1 MRIKEILK
9 SKGMTVNELAEILDV
24 SRQALSR
31 QIQGKML
38 IETAER
44 IANALNVPI
53 WQLFISEEDVVE
65 RCSKPTY
72 DEKSDFLAIFKQG
85 SNLYSASSIAEARV
99 VLDKL
104 ENKKEGK

>member
-1 MRIKEILK
+1 
-9 SKGMTVNELAEILDV
+9 MTVNELAEILDV

-65 RCSKPTY
+65 RCDKPAY
-72 DEKSDFLAIFKQG
+72 NDKSDFIALIKQG
-85 SNLYSASSIAEARV
+85 GDMFSASSIDEAKMI
-99 VLDKL
+99 LDKL
-104 ENKKEGK
+104 EKTKEGK

>member
-1 MRIKEILK
+1 
-9 SKGMTVNELAEILDV
+9 MTVNELAERLNI

-53 WQLFISEEDVVE
+53 WQLFVSEEDVIE
-65 RCSKPTY
+65 KYDKPAFA
-72 DEKSDFLAIFKQG
+72 DKSDFIALIKQG
-85 SNLYSASSIAEARV
+85 GAMYSASSIAEARG

-104 ENKKEGK
+104 ENK

>member
-1 MRIKEILK
+1 
-9 SKGMTVNELAEILDV
+9 MTVNELAERLNI

-53 WQLFISEEDVVE
+53 WQLFVSEKDVIE
-65 RCSKPTY
+65 RYEQPSF
-72 DEKSDFLAIFKQG
+72 DGEKDFIALIKRG
-85 SNLYSASSIAEARV
+85 GDMYSASSIAEARG

-104 ENKKEGK
+104 ENK

>member
-1 MRIKEILK
+1 MRIKDILK
-9 SKGMTVNELAEILDV
+9 DKGMTVNELAERLNI

-53 WQLFISEEDVVE
+53 WQLFVSEKDVIE
-65 RCSKPTY
+65 RYEQPSFDGGK
-72 DEKSDFLAIFKQG
+72 DFIALIKRG
-85 SNLYSASSIAEARV
+85 GEMYSASSIAEARV

-104 ENKKEGK
+104 ENK

>member
-1 MRIKEILK
+1 
-9 SKGMTVNELAEILDV
+9 MTVNELAERLNI

-53 WQLFISEEDVVE
+53 WQLFVSEEDVIE
-65 RCSKPTY
+65 KYDKPAFY
-72 DEKSDFLAIFKQG
+72 NGQSDFIALIKQG
-85 SNLYSASSIAEARV
+85 GAMYSASSIAEARGGAGQAGEQV
-99 VLDKL
+99 TWGCSPASI
-104 ENKKEGK
+104 NN